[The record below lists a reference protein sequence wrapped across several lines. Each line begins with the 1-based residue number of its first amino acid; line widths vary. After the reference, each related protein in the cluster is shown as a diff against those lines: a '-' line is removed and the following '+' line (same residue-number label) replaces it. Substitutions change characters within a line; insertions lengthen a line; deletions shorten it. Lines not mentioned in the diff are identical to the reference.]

1 MSYYQISKLLK
12 ESIKALPKDKTKDKT
27 KDVSFPKAK
36 QRQHL
41 QDYCSGFEYYKKI

>member
-12 ESIKALPKDKTKDKT
+12 ESIKALPKDKTKD
-27 KDVSFPKAK
+27 VSFPKAK
-36 QRQHL
+36 QRQYL